1 MVEDPRADATD
12 EPHIRDPFEVVSIC
26 SVAPPP
32 GLTGADWHRYEICQ
46 GHNQIV
52 GFRSGDIDKVTL
64 AVEDIVDRL
73 NDRRRLNRGRTH
85 VVLGPRSKVHAL

>member
-1 MVEDPRADATD
+1 MVENSSDSSPEET
-12 EPHIRDPFEVVSIC
+12 PVRDPFEVVSIR
-26 SVAPPP
+26 SVDTPK

-52 GFRSGDIDKVTL
+52 GFRAGDIANVTL

-73 NDRRRLNRGRTH
+73 NHRRLVKRGRTH
-85 VVLGPRSKVHAL
+85 VVLGPKSAARSS